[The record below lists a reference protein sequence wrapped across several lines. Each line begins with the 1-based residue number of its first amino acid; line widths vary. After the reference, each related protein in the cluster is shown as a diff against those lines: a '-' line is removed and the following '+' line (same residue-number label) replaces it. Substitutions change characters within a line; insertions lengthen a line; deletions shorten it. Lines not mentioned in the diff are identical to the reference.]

1 MYLLHYF
8 AIFYTSI
15 VALLFSQIAILAI
28 LGWLKKLLRQ
38 RAILSQYD
46 KLYSD
51 YQKAYDGLV
60 DYADKAHCRA
70 KHSKNEF
77 ANHINSIEI
86 LKVMQNI
93 NFLNLKALKKRI
105 FYFILKNVF
114 CLQLRAQQSR
124 VQYNTKTT
132 QENLYHKLFKLTKRE
147 SV

>member
-77 ANHINSIEI
+77 ANNRINGIENFKDYTKQRLSKFKSIKKE
-86 LKVMQNI
+86 
-93 NFLNLKALKKRI
+93 NFLLHLKEYKFR
-105 FYFILKNVF
+105 
-114 CLQLRAQQSR
+114 C
-124 VQYNTKTT
+124 NTKTT
-132 QENLYHKLFKLTKRE
+132 QKIYIKLLKLTRE
-147 SV
+147 NQFKVC